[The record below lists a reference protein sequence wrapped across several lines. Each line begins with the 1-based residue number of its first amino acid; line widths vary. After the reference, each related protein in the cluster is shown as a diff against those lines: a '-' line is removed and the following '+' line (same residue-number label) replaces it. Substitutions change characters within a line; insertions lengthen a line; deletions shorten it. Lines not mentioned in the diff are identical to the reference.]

1 MIVSDDD
8 VGRALDWLVKNGA
21 PAAKARAD
29 VAYLEEFRKSKK
41 AILMNEAPAGT
52 VASIESYAYAHPDY
66 LALLEGYKEA
76 VRVDTEFRWLQASAM
91 ARIEAW
97 RTISSNARIQAK
109 IG

>member
-1 MIVSDDD
+1 MISDDD
-8 VGRALDWLVKNGA
+8 VGRALDWLVKNAA

-41 AILMNEAPAGT
+41 AMLMNQSSGT
-52 VASIESYAYAHPDY
+52 VAAIEAYAYSHPEY
-66 LALLEGYKEA
+66 LEVLEGYKEA

-97 RTISSNARIQAK
+97 RTLSSNARIQAK
-109 IG
+109 VG